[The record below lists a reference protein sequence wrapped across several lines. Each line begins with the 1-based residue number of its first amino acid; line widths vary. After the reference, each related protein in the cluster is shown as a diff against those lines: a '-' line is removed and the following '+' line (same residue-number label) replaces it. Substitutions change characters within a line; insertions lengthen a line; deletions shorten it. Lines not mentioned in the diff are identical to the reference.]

1 MQPRPDDIIVE
12 ISLLMEEGWITVNVL
27 TSEITSLFS
36 TALYKNKT
44 IQAINIWPIVDTDD
58 DDNAKDLIYDLS
70 LAKAGAFPWRI
81 LPAPARIH

>member
-1 MQPRPDDIIVE
+1 MSAPTDIIVTIDLQIDGEWIQIE
-12 ISLLMEEGWITVNVL
+12 IPTDQ
-27 TSEITSLFS
+27 ITSLFS
-36 TALYKNKT
+36 TALYKNKA
-44 IQAINIWPIVDTDD
+44 IQAINIWPIVDADD